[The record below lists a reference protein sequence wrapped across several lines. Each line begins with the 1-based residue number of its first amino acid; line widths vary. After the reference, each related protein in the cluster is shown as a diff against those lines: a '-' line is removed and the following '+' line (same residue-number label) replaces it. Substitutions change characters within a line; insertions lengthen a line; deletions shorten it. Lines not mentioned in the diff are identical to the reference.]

1 VTGKYDPTMSGSSTT
16 DGLEPRRP
24 TVLFFGREGCSRTR
38 DVLKLLE
45 AKAQTVE
52 FFESSHRGEQ
62 LPSRVTDWSGDLIF
76 CFRSFH
82 VLSPHQIGRATIGA
96 INFHPGPPEYPGSGC
111 TNWALL
117 EGAKQFGV
125 TAHLIAEKID
135 SGPILSAERFEIFP
149 TDNIESLLSRTHD
162 ALASLALRTIE
173 KIFSL
178 DEPGKRSLLA
188 SAPAEQWSG
197 RSRPMRELDELRRV
211 SSEISPQELENRIR
225 AVHHPNFPLYAEI
238 AGRKFRLDDSL

>member
-1 VTGKYDPTMSGSSTT
+1 MTGQYDSTISGSSTA
-16 DGLEPRRP
+16 DGVEPRRP

-38 DVLKLLE
+38 EVLKLLQE
-45 AKAQTVE
+45 KAQTVE
-52 FFESSHRGEQ
+52 FFESRHRGDQ

-82 VLSPHQIGRATIGA
+82 VLSPQQISRATIGA

-117 EGAKQFGV
+117 EGAHHYGV
-125 TAHLIAEKID
+125 TAHLMAEKID
-135 SGPILSAERFEIFP
+135 SGAIIGVNRFEILP
-149 TDNIESLLSRTHD
+149 SDNIESLLSRTHD
-162 ALASLALRTIE
+162 ALASLASRTIE
-173 KIFSL
+173 RIFSL
-178 DEPGKRSLLA
+178 DDAGKRSFLA
-188 SAPAEQWSG
+188 SAPVEHWSG

-211 SSEISPQELENRIR
+211 PSEISPQELENRIR
-225 AVHHPNFPLYAEI
+225 AVHHPRFPLYVEI